1 MPKLMDEVQK
11 RLRLKQYS
19 LKTERTYMHWIRSYV
34 RYFLPKHPR
43 EMGPEGVKEYM
54 TYLAVE
60 KHVSP
65 STQNQCLAALL
76 FLYQQLGIELGDIN
90 FVRAKKEKHLP
101 TVLTVD
107 ETIALIENMSGDYKI
122 IGQLMYG
129 GGLRLNECLNLRV
142 KDIDFD
148 DRIILVRDTK
158 SNQDRV
164 TCLPLS
170 AIPALQ
176 LHLQKVK
183 AQHQEDLANGYGEVE
198 MPHALARKYKTA
210 AWDWGWQYIFP
221 AAQLSKDPRSDRIGR
236 HHIYESSVQRA
247 VRTSARKLGIVRSV
261 GPHTLRHCFA
271 THLLQAGENIRTIQ
285 ELLGHKK
292 LETTMI
298 YTHVMEGAAVKSPLD
313 RFALTRPLLSKRM
326 LVES

>member
-1 MPKLMDEVQK
+1 MSKLMDEVQE

-19 LKTERTYMHWIRSYV
+19 LKTERTYMHWIRCYI

-43 EMGPEGVKEYM
+43 ETGMEGVKRYL

-65 STQNQCLAALL
+65 ATQNQCLAALL
-76 FLYQQLGIELGDIN
+76 FLYRLLGIELGNID
-90 FVRAKKEKHLP
+90 FMRAKKEKHLP

-107 ETIALIENMSGDYKI
+107 ETLALIENMTGVYKTM
-122 IGQLMYG
+122 GQLMYG
-129 GGLRLNECLNLRV
+129 SGLRLNECLNLRV
-142 KDIDFD
+142 KDVDFD
-148 DRIILVRDTK
+148 NQVIILRDTK

-164 TCLPLS
+164 TCLS
-170 AIPALQ
+170 ASVIPALK
-176 LHLQKVK
+176 LHLQIVK
-183 AQHQEDLANGYGEVE
+183 AMHQEDVANGYGEVE
-198 MPHALARKYKTA
+198 MPHAMNLKYKTA

-221 AAQLSKDPRSDRIGR
+221 AAKLSNDPRSNRTGR
-236 HHIYESSVQRA
+236 HHIFESSVQRA
-247 VRTSARKLGIVRSV
+247 VRASARKIGIMRPV

-298 YTHVMEGAAVKSPLD
+298 YTHVLDSGAVKSPLD
-313 RFALTRPLLSKRM
+313 RFTMTRQPVSKRM